1 MHPDLYRGPEERC
14 SSLQGGMQ
22 CMHCTHTEVA
32 LARAAT
38 GPIMS
43 SEGASAAPADDGSLC
58 GFASVEAILEKFV
71 PAAERSEVL
80 RVLHGAN
87 CGKPVA
93 AVDVPEGAAKMV
105 RGGSGH
111 AARAPPPALPSV
123 PGCSDSARKRPVTR
137 LWGDDVLGYV
147 AGEQR
152 VLDDCMR
159 ARACVCVCARDVP
172 VLHCVPWAVH
182 VARVAHRRAPD
193 VTANCRLCFFRLD

>member
-1 MHPDLYRGPEERC
+1 
-14 SSLQGGMQ
+14 
-22 CMHCTHTEVA
+22 MHCTHTEVA

-93 AVDVPEGAAKMV
+93 AVRAGAGV
-105 RGGSGH
+105 RV
-111 AARAPPPALPSV
+111 ALRAPRGIA
-123 PGCSDSARKRPVTR
+123 
-137 LWGDDVLGYV
+137 
-147 AGEQR
+147 AGQG
-152 VLDDCMR
+152 
-159 ARACVCVCARDVP
+159 
-172 VLHCVPWAVH
+172 
-182 VARVAHRRAPD
+182 
-193 VTANCRLCFFRLD
+193 